1 MNVARAWATLLS
13 KQTELAGPMN
23 LYLIGYRGSGKTTV
37 AAELSSLLSLPWV
50 DADQRLVETAG
61 KTIAQ
66 IFAEVG
72 EPGFRDLE
80 SQTLKSLSS
89 KSGQVVALGGGVILR
104 PENRAI
110 LKQTGKTVWLT
121 APPEVLAERIERD
134 VATKANRPSLTSQG
148 VLGEIQT
155 VLQQRLPLY
164 EETAEWS
171 IAVDQYSPPEVA
183 RQIAQWWKS
192 AAQNITVA
200 GNETAQKANQ

>member
-1 MNVARAWATLLS
+1 MLRWALAALPS
-13 KQTELAGPMN
+13 KQTELVGLMN

-72 EPGFRDLE
+72 ESGFRDLE
-80 SQTLKSLSS
+80 TQTLKSLAS
-89 KSGQVVALGGGVILR
+89 KTGQVVALGGGVILR
-104 PENRAI
+104 PENREI

-121 APPEVLAERIERD
+121 APPEILAERIERD
-134 VATKANRPSLTSQG
+134 AATKANRPSLTSQG

-164 EETAEWS
+164 EQAAEWS
-171 IAVDQYSPPEVA
+171 IAVDRFSPREVA
-183 RQIAQWWKS
+183 QQIAEWWKKAS
-192 AAQNITVA
+192 DANARI
-200 GNETAQKANQ
+200 GKGTANKANH

>member
-1 MNVARAWATLLS
+1 MGALQS
-13 KQTELAGPMN
+13 IQTELAGPMN

-37 AAELSSLLSLPWV
+37 AAELSSLLSLPWM
-50 DADQRLVETAG
+50 DADQKLVETAG

-66 IFAEVG
+66 IFAEIG

-80 SQTLKSLSS
+80 SQTLKSLAS
-89 KSGQVVALGGGVILR
+89 KGEQIVALGGGVILR
-104 PENRAI
+104 PENREI

-121 APPEVLAERIERD
+121 APPEVLAERIQQD
-134 VATKANRPSLTSQG
+134 AATKANRPSLTSQG

-164 EETAEWS
+164 KEAADWS

-183 RQIAQWWKS
+183 RQIAEWWKS
-192 AAQNITVA
+192 ATQNVVGA
-200 GNETAQKANQ
+200 GEGTAHKATH

>member
-1 MNVARAWATLLS
+1 MGALQS
-13 KQTELAGPMN
+13 IQTELAGPMN

-50 DADQRLVETAG
+50 DADQKLVETAG

-66 IFAEVG
+66 IFAEIG

-80 SQTLKSLSS
+80 SQTLKTLAS
-89 KSGQVVALGGGVILR
+89 KGEQIVALGGGVILR
-104 PENRAI
+104 PENREI

-121 APPEVLAERIERD
+121 APPEVLAERIQQD
-134 VATKANRPSLTSQG
+134 AATKANRPSLTSQG

-164 EETAEWS
+164 KEAADWS

-192 AAQNITVA
+192 AAQNVVGA
-200 GNETAQKANQ
+200 DEGTAHKATH

>member
-1 MNVARAWATLLS
+1 
-13 KQTELAGPMN
+13 MN

-37 AAELSSLLSLPWV
+37 AAELSLLLSLPWV
-50 DADQRLVETAG
+50 DADQKLVEAAG
-61 KTIAQ
+61 KSITQ

-80 SQTLKSLSS
+80 SQTLRSLAS
-89 KSGQVVALGGGVILR
+89 KGEQIVALGGGVILR
-104 PENRAI
+104 PENREI

-121 APPEVLAERIERD
+121 APPEVLAERIQQD
-134 VATKANRPSLTSQG
+134 AATKANRPSLTSQG

-164 EETAEWS
+164 KEAADWS
-171 IAVDQYSPPEVA
+171 IAVDQYSPLEVA

-192 AAQNITVA
+192 AAQNVVGA
-200 GNETAQKANQ
+200 GEGTAHKATH

>member
-1 MNVARAWATLLS
+1 MGALPS
-13 KQTELAGPMN
+13 IQTELAGPMN

-50 DADQRLVETAG
+50 DADQKLVETAG

-66 IFAEVG
+66 IFAEIG

-80 SQTLKSLSS
+80 SQTLKSLAS
-89 KSGQVVALGGGVILR
+89 KGKQIVALGGGVILR
-104 PENRAI
+104 PENREF

-121 APPEVLAERIERD
+121 APPEVLAERIRQD
-134 VATKANRPSLTSQG
+134 AATKANRPSLTSQG

-164 EETAEWS
+164 KETADLS
-171 IAVDQYSPPEVA
+171 IAVDQYSPLEVA
-183 RQIAQWWKS
+183 RQIAEWWKS
-192 AAQNITVA
+192 AAQNVVGA
-200 GNETAQKANQ
+200 GEGTAHKATH